1 MALIKQDGNL
11 KLADKITLK
20 QWFANRMSAAYGPS
34 VGSLSPT
41 IALQQI
47 GAPEL
52 LLKLAAL
59 TTQTVDGEFNLKY
72 CHDGLVPD
80 LEGREKKQKRS
91 TGQFYT
97 PEHLAGQMA
106 EMACLRAGAKILDPA
121 CGDGSFL
128 LALAAKLNLDC
139 KKKINSKKILKLP
152 DSAGIAGEVGESNF
166 KKTIKSNQNPANPN
180 REQNICFNLETSS
193 NYPCKSPFL
202 NNLHGFDIDAP
213 ALFICLIRLIT
224 TFPGCGWPNL
234 ALRDFLLQ
242 PAEDSFDLVIGNPP
256 YRVNLDSELKNRLN
270 ELYQT
275 AEGEK
280 DLYTFFIEG
289 GLCSLRE
296 GGRLIMLTSH
306 TYLVNHHCSKIR
318 DLVFSHNQV
327 EKILML
333 PERFFAMAPGVLPV
347 VTVILH
353 QESDQK
359 RAVKVAT
366 DYRPEIGWQKEFS
379 AAPES
384 FLDGR
389 GLRQAIVPAAL
400 AEVFRIMGNGHEKL
414 GELCKVGVG
423 IQESQRR
430 GGVISRFVSDESESA
445 RHRPVLRGREL
456 VPFGINWEG
465 KYIDYGPHLAFAGCE
480 KTFLHAKVLYQN
492 IRNER
497 LKQRLVA
504 AFDGCGFFPKNSL
517 SYIVP
522 AENLYK
528 GDFLCG
534 LLNSRL
540 INAWFSGNF
549 HSFHITVTQVRQI
562 PLPKLSEATEIA
574 CVADIAM
581 ILAQLPEDAPDRLR
595 YMHDLDQAVCRCYL
609 GAGDHSGLLTMC
621 DNFLDQAACL

>member
-1 MALIKQDGNL
+1 MS
-11 KLADKITLK
+11 DKITLK
-20 QWFANRMSAAYGPS
+20 QWFAKRMVAVYGPS
-34 VGSLSPT
+34 ISALSPT
-41 IALQQI
+41 EALRQI
-47 GAPEL
+47 GAPEFAL
-52 LLKLAAL
+52 ELAAL
-59 TTQTVDGEFNLKY
+59 VESLSENPAKDGSTKRKKKPSVDKEPYEEVSRLEGQTLPADSGFSVSVGFAEYDKTKSSVDCEFNLKK
-72 CHDGLVPD
+72 CLDGLVPD

-97 PEHLAGQMA
+97 PEALARQMA
-106 EMACLRAGAKILDPA
+106 EMACIDAGSRILDPA

-128 LALAAKLNLDC
+128 LALAAR
-139 KKKINSKKILKLP
+139 
-152 DSAGIAGEVGESNF
+152 SARCQVSTGKCS
-166 KKTIKSNQNPANPN
+166 
-180 REQNICFNLETSS
+180 
-193 NYPCKSPFL
+193 FL

-234 ALRDFLLQ
+234 AVRDFLLQ
-242 PAEDSFDLVIGNPP
+242 PPEKSFDLVIGNPP
-256 YRVNLDSELKNRLN
+256 YRVNLDSDLKGRLSR
-270 ELYQT
+270 LYQT

-280 DLYTFFIEG
+280 DLYTFFIEA
-289 GLCSLRE
+289 GLNSLRE
-296 GGRLIMLTSH
+296 GGRLILLTSH
-306 TYLVNHHCSKIR
+306 TYLVNHQCKKIR
-318 DLVFSHNQV
+318 ELIFSHNQV

-347 VTVILH
+347 VTALLH
-353 QESDQK
+353 KEPEPE

-366 DYRPEIGWQKEFS
+366 DYNPETGWQKEFS
-379 AAPES
+379 ASPES

-400 AEVFRIMGNGHEKL
+400 AEVFRIMGNGNQKL
-414 GELCKVGVG
+414 GDVCKVGVG

-430 GGVISRFVSDESESA
+430 GGVVSRFVSDECESD

-456 VPFGINWEG
+456 APFGINWEG
-465 KYIDYGPHLAFAGCE
+465 KYIDYGPHLAFAGCA
-480 KTFLHAKVLYQN
+480 KTFSQAKVLYQN

-497 LKQRLVA
+497 LRQRLVA
-504 AFDGCGFFPKNSL
+504 AFDRRGFFPKNSV

-522 AENLYK
+522 VENIYS

-562 PLPKLSEATEIA
+562 PLPNSSA
-574 CVADIAM
+574 VADIKCVAGLAM
-581 ILAQLPEDAPDRLR
+581 ILAQLPEDSPTRLKH
-595 YMHDLDQAVCRCYL
+595 MHDLDQAVCRCYL
-609 GAGDHSGLLTMC
+609 GSGDHSGLLTMC